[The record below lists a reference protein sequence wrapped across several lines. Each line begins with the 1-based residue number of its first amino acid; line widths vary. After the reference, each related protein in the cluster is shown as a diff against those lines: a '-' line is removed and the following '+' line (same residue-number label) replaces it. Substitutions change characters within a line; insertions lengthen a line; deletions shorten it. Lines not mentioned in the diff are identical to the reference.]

1 MNIEILESTPNPDE
15 LMCRAARND
24 YGADAT
30 GKIHEV
36 LEPIDATEEDYEWAE
51 SFLEE
56 YGNAF
61 EPIIETWAK
70 KRRLIRKLFNRG
82 HFGVAEHP
90 TATFAIQGVSRALM
104 AQLTRHRHASFDIM
118 SMRYVEMDE
127 PDVYEPPEIDS
138 AEPTGRGAEFD
149 SFIKENSTDEDI
161 AQMRKENF
169 DIAVETSYRQYQS
182 LLNQGVAPEHARMVL
197 PIGTK
202 VDVVMTV
209 NVRTLLHIADMR
221 AAADAQGEIRR
232 MTEEILRVAE
242 EWCPVGISTYKE
254 EMKGRKNRLSP

>member
-1 MNIEILESTPNPDE
+1 MNVEILQSTPNPDE

-30 GKIHEV
+30 GKIREV
-36 LEPIDATEEDYEWAE
+36 LEPIEAEEEDIEWAE

-56 YGNAF
+56 FGNAF
-61 EPIIETWAK
+61 APIVESWSK
-70 KRRLIRKLFNRG
+70 KRRLIRKLFSRG
-82 HFGVAEHP
+82 HFGIAEHP
-90 TATFAIQGVSRALM
+90 TATFSIQGVSRALM

-127 PDVYEPPEIDS
+127 PDVYEPPELES

-149 SFIKENSTDEDI
+149 SFIKENSTDEAI

-169 DIAVETSYRQYQS
+169 DSAVETSYQRYQE
-182 LLNQGVAPEHARMVL
+182 LLDHGVAPEHARMIL

-202 VDVVMTV
+202 VNVVMTV

-232 MTEEILRVAE
+232 MTEEILDVSE
-242 EWCPVGISTYKE
+242 DWCPIAISTYRE